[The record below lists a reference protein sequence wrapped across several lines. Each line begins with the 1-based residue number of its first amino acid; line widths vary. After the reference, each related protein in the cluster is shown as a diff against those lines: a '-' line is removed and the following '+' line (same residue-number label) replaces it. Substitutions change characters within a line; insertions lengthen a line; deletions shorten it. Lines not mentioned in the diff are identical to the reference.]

1 MPVIYPNCTR
11 LTRKQKLPTFSL
23 LYMQMQRFKNSTLKR
38 NRFKNSNFNFT
49 TRQVAV
55 RIRMTLIPFYC
66 ESSVFKRIS
75 LQGHFLAGLGIRSF
89 DFRANRSFF
98 PKMSDSLTSLISS
111 ERPEQIPHDHSNQMS
126 DVSESLILLTKNE
139 RP

>member
-1 MPVIYPNCTR
+1 
-11 LTRKQKLPTFSL
+11 
-23 LYMQMQRFKNSTLKR
+23 MQRFKNSTLKR

-49 TRQVAV
+49 TRWVAV

-111 ERPEQIPHDHSNQMS
+111 ERPEQIAHGRSFLVSEMS
-126 DVSESLILLTKNE
+126 DSLTSLISSE
-139 RP
+139 RPERIAHGRSFLVSKMSDSLTSLI